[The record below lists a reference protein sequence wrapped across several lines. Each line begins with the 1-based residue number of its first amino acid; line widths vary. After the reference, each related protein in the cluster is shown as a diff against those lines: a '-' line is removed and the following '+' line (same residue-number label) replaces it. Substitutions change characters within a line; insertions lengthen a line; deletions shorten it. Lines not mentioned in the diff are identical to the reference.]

1 MFVYIGEWPLERFF
15 QHAVITSSSLDSGG
29 NETPFHNVM
38 KHPSTTS
45 QPGPESGDTTSGPS
59 IDTENRR
66 LPATTTG
73 RQPVRFTFNG
83 QELEAF
89 QGDSVAAALAA
100 ADQRVLR
107 WTARRGEPRAL
118 FCNMGICFDCLVE
131 IDGCP
136 GSRACC
142 TRVTEGMS
150 VRSQRGNG
158 VGESDT

>member
-1 MFVYIGEWPLERFF
+1 MSGLLGVFFSTPPLHRPPWIQVE
-15 QHAVITSSSLDSGG
+15 
-29 NETPFHNVM
+29 M
-38 KHPSTTS
+38 KHPSTTP
-45 QPGPESGDTTSGPS
+45 QPVPESGDTTSGPS

-73 RQPVRFTFNG
+73 RQLVRFTFNG

-89 QGDSVAAALAA
+89 QGDSVAVALAA

-158 VGESDT
+158 VWEGDT